1 MIYSQSN
8 FNGSPV
14 KRIINE
20 SLYSGIT
27 LGETKQGLFFSY
39 NYSFYLNTNLPN
51 LENING
57 KYLPRGYGSFN
68 SSLFIFN
75 HKYGSIT
82 SEPTIYYK
90 KKYEIS
96 IPKKENEF
104 SVLNDIPNNYNQ
116 EIILKN
122 TGFKL
127 QYYGITTGFGNWN
140 QWWGPGIHNSL
151 SLSNNASGF
160 YHYFIKMDAKEI
172 FDNNMDVFFKY
183 LVSKPMKNLNGDK
196 YFLSSLFFKIKYKI
210 LELGYNRNI
219 ISGGHQD
226 LNWSQKDAFSV
237 LINQNK
243 IKYWDTINTYYILG
257 NFKKIKLNVF
267 LEIGFPNRSFAGYDP
282 KSYSEHSM
290 GSNIGLRKYG
300 FIGIKELLFGI
311 EYTRL
316 VQGIYYNILP
326 TPNWYDNKK
335 FNYSSYNGR
344 RWAAHSG
351 SDSDDF
357 LVYIGYLN
365 KKISLICGLNYERH
379 GVTYHF
385 PPEVKFESRI
395 TVSYK
400 HNDTKFYLNFENE
413 YFEHYGFVD
422 SNINVWD
429 ETFEFGSIQRTK
441 TLMFSIEHIFSF
453 N

>member
-1 MIYSQSN
+1 
-8 FNGSPV
+8 
-14 KRIINE
+14 
-20 SLYSGIT
+20 
-27 LGETKQGLFFSY
+27 
-39 NYSFYLNTNLPN
+39 
-51 LENING
+51 
-57 KYLPRGYGSFN
+57 
-68 SSLFIFN
+68 
-75 HKYGSIT
+75 
-82 SEPTIYYK
+82 
-90 KKYEIS
+90 
-96 IPKKENEF
+96 
-104 SVLNDIPNNYNQ
+104 
-116 EIILKN
+116 
-122 TGFKL
+122 
-127 QYYGITTGFGNWN
+127 
-140 QWWGPGIHNSL
+140 
-151 SLSNNASGF
+151 
-160 YHYFIKMDAKEI
+160 
-172 FDNNMDVFFKY
+172 
-183 LVSKPMKNLNGDK
+183 
-196 YFLSSLFFKIKYKI
+196 
-210 LELGYNRNI
+210 
-219 ISGGHQD
+219 
-226 LNWSQKDAFSV
+226 
-237 LINQNK
+237 
-243 IKYWDTINTYYILG
+243 
-257 NFKKIKLNVF
+257 
-267 LEIGFPNRSFAGYDP
+267 
-282 KSYSEHSM
+282 M